1 VPQPTVTTRPATRR
15 DIPLLLGL
23 WDELRDA
30 AGRTGRTV
38 SPPASVDLPARLLKV
53 IADPTFLIVLACAN
67 DQPAGLAVIQVATP
81 DPLSDH
87 QHIHVSHLVVSRVY
101 QRRGVG
107 HALIA
112 AAADFATVR
121 GVDRVTVG
129 VLPTLRESNRFFAR
143 LGFAPAAT
151 YRIAQVAT
159 LRRRLVDSRS
169 PVFTGLV
176 RRRVAMPRRATSA
189 ERPRSHAQEQVRH

>member
-1 VPQPTVTTRPATRR
+1 
-15 DIPLLLGL
+15 
-23 WDELRDA
+23 
-30 AGRTGRTV
+30 
-38 SPPASVDLPARLLKV
+38 LLKV
-53 IADPTFLIVLACAN
+53 IADPTFLVVLACAD

-129 VLPTLRESNRFFAR
+129 VLPTLRDSNRFFAR
-143 LGFAPAAT
+143 HGFAPAAT

-169 PVFTGLV
+169 PVLTGLV
-176 RRRVAMPRRATSA
+176 RRRVPIPRRVASA
-189 ERPRSHAQEQVRH
+189 ERPRVQKQEQVRH

>member
-1 VPQPTVTTRPATRR
+1 
-15 DIPLLLGL
+15 
-23 WDELRDA
+23 
-30 AGRTGRTV
+30 
-38 SPPASVDLPARLLKV
+38 VDLPARLLTV
-53 IADPTFLIVLACAN
+53 AADPSFLIVLACAD

-87 QHIHVSHLVVSRVY
+87 QHIHVSHLVVSRAY

-121 GVDRVTVG
+121 GVDRITVG
-129 VLPTLRESNRFFAR
+129 VLPSLRESNRFFAR

-189 ERPRSHAQEQVRH
+189 ERPRTHAQEHVRH